1 MNTRDKNN
9 FDFVRFL
16 AATLVLISH
25 SFALT
30 GNPRAEPLAVLSDHR
45 TDLGHIAVIIF
56 FIASGFLISASWS
69 NKPDLIRFI
78 HSRILRIVPGLAMV
92 LLFCISMGSL
102 ISTASNRTFYGSA
115 ITFFVR
121 NLFMYKG
128 QADLAG
134 VFQQNIY
141 GDAVNG
147 SLWTLRI
154 EFTCYMLIAA
164 IGLIRALNQ
173 KTAWVLWGVTTTL
186 AALNVNSPNLIREL
200 LPLQA
205 WFLAGALSYLHRND
219 AFPLPLVSTIV
230 GILIAGAYFTG
241 EMLLISPLIAYL
253 LIKAIY
259 LRSPLN
265 NFGKYGDFSYGIY
278 IFAFPIQQFLVYY
291 LPGISWVE
299 NCMLSFPMA
308 LLFAVASWHFVEK
321 RCLALKNI
329 SVTQFIK
336 RQSRGI

>member
-1 MNTRDKNN
+1 MNTHDKNN
-9 FDFVRFL
+9 FDFVRFF

-30 GNPRAEPLAVLSDHR
+30 GHPRAEPLAVLSDHR

-78 HSRILRIVPGLAMV
+78 NSRILRIIPGLVVV
-92 LLFCISMGSL
+92 LLFCILIGSL
-102 ISTASNRTFYGSA
+102 ISTASNHAFYGSA

-141 GDAVNG
+141 GDAING

-154 EFTCYMLIAA
+154 EFTCYLLIAA
-164 IGLIRALNQ
+164 IGLIHALNE
-173 KTAWVLWGVTTTL
+173 KTAWVLWGITTTL

-205 WFLAGALSYLHRND
+205 WFL
-219 AFPLPLVSTIV
+219 
-230 GILIAGAYFTG
+230 
-241 EMLLISPLIAYL
+241 
-253 LIKAIY
+253 
-259 LRSPLN
+259 
-265 NFGKYGDFSYGIY
+265 
-278 IFAFPIQQFLVYY
+278 
-291 LPGISWVE
+291 
-299 NCMLSFPMA
+299 
-308 LLFAVASWHFVEK
+308 
-321 RCLALKNI
+321 
-329 SVTQFIK
+329 
-336 RQSRGI
+336 